1 MSERERQP
9 SSGGGAGPAERTGG
23 QRPPEGGEDGGRG
36 RAWRDVERY
45 LERKAL
51 RERLRDIFDEELPD
65 LDLPDD

>member
-9 SSGGGAGPAERTGG
+9 SSGDGAGPAERMGG
-23 QRPPEGGEDGGRG
+23 QRAPEGEEEGGRG

-51 RERLRDIFDEELPD
+51 RERLRDIFDEEPPD